1 MINKNVF
8 INKFFQKNP
17 NFPSQFLHLY
27 YHNEDEVYAILC
39 NFNESGKISPKDIQN
54 IKNLSN
60 NPDIITKCCE
70 MFEKNPEIIELIG
83 DFILKTGKMNP
94 TVDEL
99 VSFLQNSKTSTGKV
113 VLSDSNNIVVYKLN
127 QNSELMN
134 DVAFKMT
141 FLIETIKNKKQITKR
156 LFIQDAESY
165 DRGKGIYTE
174 ILNNFLPKIC
184 YNNRI
189 PYIVLN
195 ASAYDSNSAERG
207 GQEKLEQF
215 YKKLGYFKVKENYD
229 KDFMAVKES
238 DFDEDMPVYCKV
250 LDRER
255 EYDDFSK

>member
-1 MINKNVF
+1 MINKNMF
-8 INKFFQKNP
+8 LNNFFQKNP

-27 YHNEDEVYAILC
+27 YRNDDEAYAILC
-39 NFNESGKISPKDIQN
+39 NFNDSNKILPTEMQKIKSISNGQN
-54 IKNLSN
+54 VLA
-60 NPDIITKCCE
+60 KCCE
-70 MFEKNPEIIELIG
+70 IFEKKPEIIELIG
-83 DFILKTGKMNP
+83 DFILKSGNTNP
-94 TVDEL
+94 TTDEL
-99 VSFLQNSKTSTGKV
+99 INFLQNANHISGKV
-113 VLSDSNNIVVYKLN
+113 ALGGVNSIVAYKLKPN
-127 QNSELMN
+127 GEMKN
-134 DVAFKMT
+134 DISFKMT
-141 FLIETIKNKKQITKR
+141 FLIEKIRNNKQTIKR

-238 DFDEDMPVYCKV
+238 DFDKQLPVYCKV